1 MGTRKTPLTELNK
14 PKPTR
19 RMPKSEPVSWE
30 EELQIWIRGRRL
42 LKKNWL
48 LLRIG
53 WIRPTKNWLLPK
65 RKLLM
70 LNKKSLR
77 TTRRSVRWK
86 KNWILLKKNCPC
98 LSKNWKML
106 KRLPMNP
113 NEAER
118 SSNPGLPRT
127 KNDFKLKKLNFEKPR
142 LLPKKLT
149 ENTKKSPE
157 NWSWSNPIWK
167 KPKLELKSPKRWS
180 VNSKRPLMNWKTN
193 FTRPS
198 SEPSLSKTKWTLP
211 STKLLPDKCTAAMV
225 TASP

>member
-19 RMPKSEPVSWE
+19 RMPKSEPVSWKKNCK
-30 EELQIWIRGRRL
+30 IWIRGRRL

-48 LLRIG
+48 LLRID
-53 WIRPTKNWLLPK
+53 WIRPTENWLLPK

-86 KNWILLKKNCPC
+86 KNWIPLKKNCPC

-118 SSNPGLPRT
+118 SSNPELPRT
-127 KNDFKLKKLNFEKPR
+127 KNDFK
-142 LLPKKLT
+142 PKKLT

-167 KPKLELKSPKRWS
+167 RPKNELNWLNPRLP
-180 VNSKRPLMNWKTN
+180 NSKKNSRL
-193 FTRPS
+193 
-198 SEPSLSKTKWTLP
+198 SLTT
-211 STKLLPDKCTAAMV
+211 
-225 TASP
+225 